1 MSDYQSYTAFQA
13 PVDVA
18 PPISS
23 YQAAR
28 ITGETHRVTFT
39 DGVVSQGV
47 DSKESARVSDLNP
60 WAGTD
65 HFAATARNPNG
76 TPVTVLLPTTLVTVG
91 GVQAPVSSFLASG
104 VLQKMA
110 DGTFTEAEAVPEVA
124 PEDTSDVLPMDAD
137 AMAAVNA
144 ALDTVDQG
152 NLDGLMAVGI
162 AVAVNGLDPRTLGHK
177 FSAVSGYGGNEGAQ
191 RLETMRAAYQAQADQ
206 ALMTRSGIGADD
218 LPAFYEWAKQNRR
231 GELQQAVQRQL
242 QGHDVS
248 GYAALA
254 QRWLSATPPSI
265 AAIQAAGI
273 PVRNLGQ
280 ADEVFIQG
288 QWMTPGAAA
297 KVGLL

>member
-1 MSDYQSYTAFQA
+1 M
-13 PVDVA
+13 
-18 PPISS
+18 
-23 YQAAR
+23 
-28 ITGETHRVTFT
+28 
-39 DGVVSQGV
+39 
-47 DSKESARVSDLNP
+47 DSKESATGADTSAF
-60 WAGTD
+60 AGTSG
-65 HFAATARNPNG
+65 FEATARNQNG
-76 TPVTVLLPTTLVTVG
+76 TPVTVLLPTTLVTIG

-104 VLQKMA
+104 ILQKMP
-110 DGTFTEAEAVPEVA
+110 DGTYTEAAAVPEVA
-124 PEDTSDVLPMDAD
+124 PEDTSDVLPMEAD

-177 FSAVSGYGGNEGAQ
+177 FSAVSGYGGAEGAQ

-218 LPAFYEWAKQNRR
+218 LPAFYEWARENRR
-231 GELQQAVQRQL
+231 GELQQALQRQL
-242 QGHDVS
+242 QDHDVS

-288 QWMTPGAAA
+288 QWLTPRAAA
-297 KVGLL
+297 KIGLL